1 MDSNKKTSSTT
12 TALIAVIVLQLAII
26 GYLVYSNISKK
37 TEIEDL
43 TTTIDTKG
51 EEMTAKIQE
60 LDSLNVEFE
69 RVKRQRE
76 ALGLNNDSLNVQIEE
91 LNRFKKEAMATGK
104 INAQQKRKLEGMIA
118 SLKEELVAKDKEIA
132 ELSAS
137 NKDLESKVNDLS
149 TEKGRINDSL
159 SGVSSV
165 KKDLENQLAYASI
178 LKTEGLKFYAIK
190 ENGKELEGGE
200 FKHNKISQMKIKFKI
215 DDNKAAKKGDKT
227 FYIAVIPP
235 SGKTFSDPVN
245 GGGSFTS
252 SEGEQTEYTFSQVV
266 NFANTNEEITFLI
279 PKGFIYTEGKFTT
292 KVYCEGY
299 NIGGGTFDVK

>member
-1 MDSNKKTSSTT
+1 MESNKRSSST

-43 TTTIDTKG
+43 TTTIDTKS
-51 EEMTAKIQE
+51 EEMTSKIQE

-91 LNRFKKEAMATGK
+91 LNRFKKEALATGK
-104 INAQQKRKLEGMIA
+104 INAQQKRKLESMIA
-118 SLKEELVAKDKEIA
+118 SMKQELVAKDKEIA
-132 ELSAS
+132 DLSGK

-149 TEKGRINDSL
+149 TEKGRMNDSL
-159 SGVSSV
+159 TGVSTV

-178 LKTEGLKFYAIK
+178 LKTEGLKFFAIK

-200 FKHNKISQMKIKFKI
+200 FKHSKISQMKIKFKI

-227 FYIAVIPP
+227 FFIGVIPP
-235 SGKTFSDPVN
+235 SGKVFSDPVN
-245 GGGSFTS
+245 GGGNFQS
-252 SEGEQTEYTFSQVV
+252 SEGQQVEYTFSQTIP
-266 NFANTNEEITFLI
+266 FANANEEVTFMI
-279 PKGFIYTEGKFTT
+279 PKGFNYLPGKYTTM
-292 KVYCEGY
+292 VYCEGY